1 MYLAHKTY
9 STQAKNALDKSFEDY
24 LDMLDRTLIEND
36 KIDEFM
42 SGVLKH
48 YLKLSSVHKRC
59 KPRQIFFYF
68 PLKNDSKISLHGS
81 HVSFEFLKS
90 KN

>member
-24 LDMLDRTLIEND
+24 LNLIDRTLIEND
-36 KIDEFM
+36 KIIEFM
-42 SGVLKH
+42 HGVIEH
-48 YLKLSSVHKRC
+48 YENLSSVHKRC
-59 KPRQIFFYF
+59 KPRKLSFYA
-68 PLKNDSKISLHGS
+68 PSRENGKISLHGS